1 MTWQQTAQPWAAA
14 STPTLPP
21 PAWYPDPSGVAELR
35 YWNGWAWTP
44 GVVIRGQVFELAM
57 PPPGTVARAQ
67 VEPDTRAVLP
77 ARAAWLALA
86 GFVIGVTASITLNL
100 GAKAIGLP
108 LIVRL
113 LAGQAGLWTGLLG
126 ACVIVSRRHGTG
138 DLGRDYGVRLTGA
151 DFGWGALMSLAA
163 RMAVAVVVIPFLM
176 FSRRFSG
183 GNDKVFRVFRPDVA
197 SFVVV
202 ALIAVVGAPVVEE
215 LFFRGLVQGSF
226 LKSLGTAGAIGLQ
239 AVLFGLAHFQ
249 PILGMANVTV
259 IVGIAAAGVVF
270 GITAWW
276 RRLGAS
282 MTAHAC
288 FNLVAIIAAAFT
300 L

>member
-14 STPTLPP
+14 PTLPP
-21 PAWYPDPSGVAELR
+21 PAWYPDPSGAAELR

-57 PPPGTVARAQ
+57 PPPGTVTRAQ
-67 VEPDTRAVLP
+67 AEPDTRAVLP

-86 GFVIGVTASITLNL
+86 GFVIGVTASISLNL
-100 GAKAIGLP
+100 GARAIGLP
-108 LIVRL
+108 LVVRL

-126 ACVIVSRRHGTG
+126 ACVIVSRRYGTG
-138 DLGRDYGVRLTGA
+138 DLRRDYGVRLTGA
-151 DFGWGALMSLAA
+151 DFGWGTLMALAA
-163 RMAVAVVVIPFLM
+163 RFAVVVVVIPIALA
-176 FSRRFSG
+176 SRRFSG
-183 GNDKVFRVFRPDVA
+183 GNDRVFRVFRPDVA

-202 ALIAVVGAPVVEE
+202 ALVAVVGAPIVEE

-226 LKSLGTAGAIGLQ
+226 LRSLGTAGAIGLQ

-249 PILGMANVTV
+249 PILGVANVTV
-259 IVGIAAAGVVF
+259 IAGITAAGVVL

-282 MTAHAC
+282 MTAHSF
-288 FNLVAIIAAAFT
+288 FNVVAVVAAAFT